1 MRRATTLMSRE
12 LTTYFQS
19 PLAYVLAALFLLIV
33 SVMVYMQTGGFSYM
47 SPKDLVAVMIMW
59 SSIFMIII
67 APILT
72 MRLMAGEKDSG
83 AIEILVTDPV
93 TDWDIVLGKF
103 LAALLCLLAMVLPLF
118 LYVVL
123 FAMLRKPTDAPL
135 DWGALVSG
143 AVGLLC
149 VLALSAAI
157 GLLAS
162 SLTRNQVVSALIGFV
177 VLLTFWLAG
186 AFLPAVLSGW
196 GPQWREAAEALSLYS
211 RLRTLLDGQLD
222 LKSLFFYVSTA
233 ALVLYLSVRAVES
246 RKWR

>member
-1 MRRATTLMSRE
+1 MRRTTTLMSQE

-19 PLAYVLAALFLLIV
+19 PLAYILAALFLGIV
-33 SVMVYMQTGGFSYM
+33 SIMVYLHSGGFSYV
-47 SPKDLVAVMIMW
+47 SPKDTVAFMIMW
-59 SSIFMIII
+59 SAIFMVII

-72 MRLMAGEKDSG
+72 MRLLAGEKDSG

-103 LAALLCLLAMVLPLF
+103 LAALLCLLAMVLPLG

-162 SLTRNQVVSALIGFV
+162 SLTKNQVVSALIGFV
-177 VLLTFWLAG
+177 LLLGLWLAG
-186 AFLPAVLSGW
+186 ALLPEVLGSW
-196 GPQWREAAEALSLYS
+196 GAQWREAAEALSLYS
-211 RLRTLLDGQLD
+211 RLKSLLDGQLD
-222 LKSLFFYVSTA
+222 LKSLFFYLSTT
-233 ALVLYLSVRAVES
+233 ALVLDLSVRAVES